1 MRQATTG
8 PSATP
13 APAVVAHRWPT
24 ALVLAS
30 AMFLVLFD
38 SLAVAT
44 ALPRIGAEF
53 RLGPGR
59 LQWVVTL
66 YSLSIGGLLLLGGR
80 LCDLWGRR
88 RLIVVSLALA
98 TLGSALAGLATALLP
113 LLLGRVLQGVGA
125 ALAIPATLASAATF
139 FPDEPWRSRVFA
151 VVAAAA
157 NTAGLAGAIVGGLIT
172 SHLGWRWVFLATVP
186 VGLVAM
192 VAARVLLPVSRPEPG
207 GRQRLDLAGAV
218 LATGM
223 LLALIFGANRIAES
237 GPDPVALGAVAASGV
252 LLFLLV
258 RVERRV
264 ADPLVRPAL
273 LRSRPLVAG
282 CLAFAAHSAAYAVV
296 VVVGSLYL
304 QEVHG
309 LSPAGAGLVL
319 APVLLGALVSAA
331 PAGALIRRFGA
342 RRVVA
347 VALALC
353 AVTLALVAV
362 SAGGPLILVTTILVA
377 WGLSAGPI
385 YVGLTRVCVGDAPPG
400 DQGTASAVFESTT
413 HVAGAISVAVFL
425 TLLAAGVGYGVVQ
438 FVGAVAGGLGVL
450 ALLLIM
456 PAGEPGTAPKP
467 APQRVDAR

>member
-1 MRQATTG
+1 MGAT
-8 PSATP
+8 
-13 APAVVAHRWPT
+13 
-24 ALVLAS
+24 
-30 AMFLVLFD
+30 
-38 SLAVAT
+38 
-44 ALPRIGAEF
+44 
-53 RLGPGR
+53 
-59 LQWVVTL
+59 
-66 YSLSIGGLLLLGGR
+66 
-80 LCDLWGRR
+80 
-88 RLIVVSLALA
+88 
-98 TLGSALAGLATALLP
+98 
-113 LLLGRVLQGVGA
+113 
-125 ALAIPATLASAATF
+125 
-139 FPDEPWRSRVFA
+139 
-151 VVAAAA
+151 
-157 NTAGLAGAIVGGLIT
+157 
-172 SHLGWRWVFLATVP
+172 
-186 VGLVAM
+186 
-192 VAARVLLPVSRPEPG
+192 SRPDPG

-223 LLALIFGANRIAES
+223 LLALIFGANRIGES
-237 GPDPVALGAVAASGV
+237 GPDPVVLGAVAGSLV

-264 ADPLVRPAL
+264 ADPLVRPSL

-319 APVLLGALVSAA
+319 A
-331 PAGALIRRFGA
+331 
-342 RRVVA
+342 
-347 VALALC
+347 LC

-362 SAGGPLILVTTILVA
+362 NAGGPLILVTAILVA

-385 YVGLTRVCVGDAPPG
+385 YVGLTRVCVGAPPG

-456 PAGEPGTAPKP
+456 PAGKSGTTPSS
-467 APQRVDAR
+467 APQRVAAPVGVDTRERLPTLVR

>member
-1 MRQATTG
+1 M
-8 PSATP
+8 
-13 APAVVAHRWPT
+13 
-24 ALVLAS
+24 
-30 AMFLVLFD
+30 
-38 SLAVAT
+38 
-44 ALPRIGAEF
+44 
-53 RLGPGR
+53 
-59 LQWVVTL
+59 
-66 YSLSIGGLLLLGGR
+66 
-80 LCDLWGRR
+80 
-88 RLIVVSLALA
+88 
-98 TLGSALAGLATALLP
+98 
-113 LLLGRVLQGVGA
+113 
-125 ALAIPATLASAATF
+125 
-139 FPDEPWRSRVFA
+139 
-151 VVAAAA
+151 
-157 NTAGLAGAIVGGLIT
+157 
-172 SHLGWRWVFLATVP
+172 
-186 VGLVAM
+186 
-192 VAARVLLPVSRPEPG
+192 
-207 GRQRLDLAGAV
+207 
-218 LATGM
+218 
-223 LLALIFGANRIAES
+223 
-237 GPDPVALGAVAASGV
+237 

-264 ADPLVRPAL
+264 ADPLVRPSL

-319 APVLLGALVSAA
+319 A
-331 PAGALIRRFGA
+331 
-342 RRVVA
+342 
-347 VALALC
+347 LC

-362 SAGGPLILVTTILVA
+362 NAGGPLILVTAILVA

-456 PAGEPGTAPKP
+456 PAGKSGTTPSP
-467 APQRVDAR
+467 APQRVAAR